1 MDDGVNPT
9 GTGGEPGHKSFIGGR
24 HGSPTVT
31 VALPFSTITTVDGD
45 LRAAVAELATL
56 VARLAGHVG
65 ADDRSAVEAVRL
77 AAEELAGTLEEAG
90 P

>member
-1 MDDGVNPT
+1 MDDGANPA
-9 GTGGEPGHKSFIGGR
+9 GAGGEPGRRTFIGGR

-45 LRAAVAELATL
+45 LRAAVADLATL
-56 VARLAGHVG
+56 VAELAGHVG
-65 ADDRSAVEAVRL
+65 ADDRAAVEAVRA
-77 AAEELAGTLEEAG
+77 AAEELADSLGETE